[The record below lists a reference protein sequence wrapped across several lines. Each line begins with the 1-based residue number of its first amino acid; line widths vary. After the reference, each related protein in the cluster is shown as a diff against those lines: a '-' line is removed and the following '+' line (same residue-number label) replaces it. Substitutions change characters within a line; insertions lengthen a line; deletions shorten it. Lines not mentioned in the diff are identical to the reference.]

1 MATSSALNTSNQY
14 IKYTITIT
22 QNSQSIAAN
31 TSNVTVSVR
40 VYRTNTGYTTHGSGT
55 VYCKINGT
63 TYSAGITSSQKI
75 TNSGIVLF
83 TKTLNIS
90 HNADGTKTL
99 ACSAWISHDRFSSSE
114 QSYNQTLSTIPRA
127 SGLSLSPASVTMG
140 EAMAI
145 SVNRA
150 NSAFTHILQHDFQV
164 GSWTTFATDVTTSA
178 MLTVPIDWALRIPN
192 STSGRGRIR
201 CLTYPGAGS
210 TNSIGESIA
219 WFTANVPESVVP
231 GVSISVSDPTG
242 YSASYGGYVQSKS
255 KLSVLLTGNGAQG
268 AAIRSYST
276 SVNGSVYAGA
286 SFATDVIKSSGT
298 LSVTAQVTD
307 SRGRVG
313 TASKTITVL
322 PYEAPKISKISVS
335 RSDAAGNADSGG
347 AYLTVGFTAA
357 VSPLNNHNTASY
369 TLKYKKTTETD
380 FTSVSLSDYAGQ
392 YAVSNG
398 IYTFA
403 ADTASSYDV
412 VLTAADAFG
421 ADESIQ
427 VGPSITKLVSIKNQ
441 GTGIA
446 FGKIAEKDNSFECAF
461 AMYDRFGTSIHN
473 GLAVAGNPDPDTTT
487 ESLIVT
493 NVNTPMG
500 SECSMYIQTVFDGQ
514 KSADA
519 SRLQMAMPFNQTGSV
534 YHRYYAAGAWSDWRR
549 HANDDEWADCV
560 VAQGTSGLWTYR
572 KWDSGLAE
580 CWGVNSVAMALSS
593 AWGSNNVYTSAD
605 IAASAYPFSFTAIPI
620 ENATLTNLSTS
631 TNTAQA
637 WLGLSSTSTQ
647 STSKTA
653 TYKIMRQGSVT
664 DQRQY
669 RLNYYVIGNWK

>member
-40 VYRTNTGYTTHGSGT
+40 VYRTNTGYTTRGSGT

-83 TKTLNIS
+83 TKTLNIL

-219 WFTANVPESVVP
+219 WFTANVPECVVP

-427 VGPSITKLVSIKNQ
+427 VGPSITKLISIKSQ

-446 FGKIAEKDNSFECAF
+446 FGKIAEKNNSFECAF
-461 AMYDRFGTSIHN
+461 AMYDRFGMSIHN
-473 GLAVAGNPDPDTTT
+473 GLAVAGNIDPDTTT

-500 SECSMYIQTVFDGQ
+500 SSYYMYIQTVFDSE
-514 KSADA
+514 KSTSATR
-519 SRLQMAMPFNQTGSV
+519 SQTAVPYNRIGST
-534 YHRYYAAGAWSDWRR
+534 YHRYYSSGTWSSWRR
-549 HANDDEWADCV
+549 HVCADELGDYV
-560 VAQGTSGLWTYR
+560 IAQGKSGIWTYR
-572 KWDSGLAE
+572 KWNSGIAE
-580 CWGVNSVAMALSS
+580 CWSIKSVETTLSL
-593 AWGSNNVYTSAD
+593 AWGSSNIYTSSD
-605 IAASAYPFSFTAIPI
+605 IAPEPYPFIFTTIPN
-620 ENATLTNLSTS
+620 ENATLTNLST
-631 TNTAQA
+631 TYTAQA
-637 WLGLSSTSTQ
+637 WLGASSTSSQ

-653 TYKIMRQGSVT
+653 TYKIMRPGSVT

-669 RLNYYVIGNWK
+669 RLNYYVAGSWK